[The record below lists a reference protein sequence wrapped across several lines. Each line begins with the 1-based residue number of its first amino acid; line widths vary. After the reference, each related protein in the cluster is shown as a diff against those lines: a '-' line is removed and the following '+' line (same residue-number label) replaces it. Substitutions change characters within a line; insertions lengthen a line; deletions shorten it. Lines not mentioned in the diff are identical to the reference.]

1 MHKIKLK
8 FYKVYLLLPF
18 IDINSFGYDIAKIRY
33 CFSYIYKYNKYYI
46 FATKSGSKNII
57 FYVHYWNKLKSYP
70 KMEERKHRL

>member
-33 CFSYIYKYNKYYI
+33 CFSYFYKYNKYYI
-46 FATKSGSKNII
+46 
-57 FYVHYWNKLKSYP
+57 LLP
-70 KMEERKHRL
+70 KVVAKI